1 MQPFLS
7 IILPVYN
14 SKKYL
19 TECVKSITSQ
29 TFTNFELIIVDDG
42 STDGS
47 AELCDSFASDDY
59 RIKVIHQAN
68 QGVWA
73 ARNNGINAASGQYI
87 GFADSDDSLG
97 ADMYKTMVF
106 CAMEHGCDAVIC
118 DITAESG
125 TSSSVI
131 SGMSIGR
138 DGYYSAD
145 ELKKEIFPFM
155 MYSGKFFEFGIAPV
169 LWNKI
174 FRRSVLCRDNV
185 ILEVKIGE
193 DAACTY
199 PSLMNCSNLYY
210 LKGHAFY
217 RYRIHESQTTMRY
230 CAGLPEQ
237 LEKLYS
243 YFQSTQ
249 IAKKFPEQLDYYFA
263 YMTKIAIS
271 NELNPANSAAYAD
284 KIAAIRGIIKSA
296 KARGIIKRISLKNM
310 PPIHKLYFVLVK
322 LGFARI
328 LARLIQ
334 ITKKVKNKKTS
345 DISEKIA

>member
-14 SKKYL
+14 SGKYL
-19 TECVKSITSQ
+19 IECIKSIAAQ

-47 AELCDSFASDDY
+47 AELCDRFASDDY
-59 RIKVIHQAN
+59 RIKVIHQTN

-73 ARNNGINAASGQYI
+73 ARNNGVNAASGQYI
-87 GFADSDDSLG
+87 GFADSDDRLD

-118 DITAESG
+118 DIIAESTG
-125 TSSSVI
+125 SSSVI
-131 SGMSIGR
+131 SGMNIGHE
-138 DGYYSAD
+138 GYYSAD
-145 ELKKEIFPFM
+145 ELKKEIFPSM
-155 MYSGKFFEFGIAPV
+155 MYSGRFFEFGVAPV

-185 ILEVKIGE
+185 IPEVKIGE

-199 PSLMNCSNLYY
+199 PSLMNCSSLYY
-210 LKGHAFY
+210 LKGRALY

-230 CAGLPEQ
+230 CADLPEQ
-237 LEKLYS
+237 LKKLYS

-249 IAKKFPEQLDYYFA
+249 IAEKFPKQFDYYFA

-284 KIAAIRGIIKSA
+284 KIAAIHGIIKSA
-296 KARGIIKRISLKNM
+296 KERGIIKRISLKKM
-310 PPIHKLYFVLVK
+310 PPVHKLYFALVK

-328 LARLIQ
+328 LAQLIQ
-334 ITKKVKNKKTS
+334 ITKKLKS
-345 DISEKIA
+345 